1 MQRQVI
7 NSQNY
12 PISKLE
18 GDGLWGHF
26 FSTVLVALPNALTCL
41 HTSSLFAL
49 SFANNNLSAG
59 GGAVHV
65 GTPKAGCSCKED
77 VQVVNFLTLRIYP
90 VPRVR

>member
-7 NSQNY
+7 NRQNY

-26 FSTVLVALPNALTCL
+26 FSTVLVALPNALMCL

-49 SFANNNLSAG
+49 SFANNMSAG

-65 GTPKAGCSCKED
+65 GTPKAGCSLKEG
-77 VQVVNFLTLRIYP
+77 VHVVNFLTLRIYP
-90 VPRVR
+90 VPRV